1 MDPTTLLYVLAGAL
15 ILVGLAGTVLPA
27 LPGLP
32 LVFGG
37 MLLAA
42 WIGDFQLIPV
52 WAVVVL
58 GLLAAVAMAVDFVA
72 GVLGAKRVGASTLA
86 LVGAAIGTVVGL
98 FFGLPGLILGPF
110 VGAVVGEVLHG
121 RRIGEASRVGFGTW
135 IGMVFGAV
143 VKLALA
149 FVMVGVFV
157 LALLL

>member
-1 MDPTTLLYVLAGAL
+1 MDQTTLLYVLSGVL
-15 ILVGLAGTVLPA
+15 IVVGLAGTVLPA

-52 WAVVVL
+52 WIVVVL
-58 GLLAAVAMAVDFVA
+58 GLLAALAMAVDFVA

-86 LVGAAIGTVVGL
+86 LVGAAVGTVVGL
-98 FFGLPGLILGPF
+98 FFGLPGLVLGPF
-110 VGAVVGEVLHG
+110 AGAVIGEVLHG

-135 IGMVFGAV
+135 IGMVLGAI

-149 FVMVGVFV
+149 FVMLGVFV
-157 LALLL
+157 LALLI